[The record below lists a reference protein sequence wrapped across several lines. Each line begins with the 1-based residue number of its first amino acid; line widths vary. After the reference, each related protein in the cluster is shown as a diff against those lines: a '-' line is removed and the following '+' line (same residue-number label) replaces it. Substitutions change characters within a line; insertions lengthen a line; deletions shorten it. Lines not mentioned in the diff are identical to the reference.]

1 MRAHKELYSWMK
13 RKHPEPEPITVGV
26 SPQFRIRGDGP
37 RASSSE
43 LIASSGIDDNSWLLI
58 AANGEPVPARVEAD
72 SGGHMCWNGV
82 GFNLSPWQPLA
93 AGNYLVVLK
102 LDAVHWSLVDDDE
115 LDQYQGRPAMVRRFR
130 VDPRE
135 RDRSLQPEAS
145 TPSPSK

>member
-43 LIASSGIDDNSWLLI
+43 LIASSGIDNNSWLLI

-82 GFNLSPWQPLA
+82 GFNLSP
-93 AGNYLVVLK
+93 
-102 LDAVHWSLVDDDE
+102 
-115 LDQYQGRPAMVRRFR
+115 
-130 VDPRE
+130 
-135 RDRSLQPEAS
+135 
-145 TPSPSK
+145 